1 MNKKT
6 MTEEDALKRL
16 SALCAKGEHCS
27 GDVKEKMRKWEMDD
41 DTIERVI
48 ARLTAD
54 RYIDDERYT
63 RAFVADKLRYNRWGR
78 KKIEQ
83 ALWMKHVDRGV
94 VQAILLEIDDEEYLD
109 VLRPLLQ
116 SKRKSTKAASEY
128 EMNGKLF
135 RFAAGR
141 GFSSDLIQ
149 RALSDIEKE

>member
-41 DTIERVI
+41 DTIGRVI

-94 VQAILLEIDDEEYLD
+94 VQAVLLEIDDEEYLD

-116 SKRKSTKAASEY
+116 SKRKSIKAASEY

>member
-83 ALWMKHVDRGV
+83 ALWLKHVDRGV
-94 VQAILLEIDDEEYLD
+94 VQAVLLEIDDEEYLD

-116 SKRKSTKAASEY
+116 SKRKSTKAASKY